1 METSFY
7 TRLLFST
14 IAPMLITLLIFLYM
28 FIARAFTA
36 KERVLRRKEIRNNCI
51 EAFLGLTYLVFA
63 SVSTTIFEVRICKS
77 VTPLA
82 ISASCLGATWST
94 H

>member
-14 IAPMLITLLIFLYM
+14 IAPLLLTLLIFLYM
-28 FIARAFTA
+28 FMARTFTP
-36 KERVLRRKEIRNNCI
+36 KEKVLRRKQIRNNCI

-63 SVSTTIFEVRICKS
+63 SVSTTIFEVRMCKT
-77 VTPLA
+77 VAHL
-82 ISASCLGATWST
+82 LQ
-94 H
+94 